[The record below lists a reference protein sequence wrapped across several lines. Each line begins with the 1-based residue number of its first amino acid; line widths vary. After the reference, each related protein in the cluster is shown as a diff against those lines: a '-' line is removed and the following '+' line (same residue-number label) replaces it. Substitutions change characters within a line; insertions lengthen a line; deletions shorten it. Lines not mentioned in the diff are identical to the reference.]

1 MSDEGLG
8 LSSSED
14 EAPTSR
20 AESSGLGLDYDEENA
35 SRAIVPGGAYWF
47 IRMCF
52 VGN

>member
-20 AESSGLGLDYDEENA
+20 ADSSGLGLDSDDEENA
-35 SRAIVPGGAYWF
+35 SRAILPGGAYWF
-47 IRMCF
+47 IRMSC
-52 VGN
+52 VG